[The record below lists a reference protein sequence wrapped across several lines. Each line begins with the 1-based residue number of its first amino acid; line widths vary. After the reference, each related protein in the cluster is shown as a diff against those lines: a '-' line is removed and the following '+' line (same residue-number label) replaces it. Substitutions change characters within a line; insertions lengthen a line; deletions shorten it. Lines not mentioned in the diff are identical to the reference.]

1 MKVHRRGSEQIT
13 SPRPCVSL
21 HSLLEFW
28 GDGSLAT
35 LRSPKVEGHPLSAAS
50 ECLLLP
56 FVSGGRLLHTQLQD
70 APVRGNKSLTQY
82 GENIKITGSWNCCV
96 QVQYNS
102 LQLCDNCSLPAS
114 HIRQIL
120 TTVWGRN
127 MMNTTF
133 RYFALLPPSACRY
146 TDI

>member
-1 MKVHRRGSEQIT
+1 MLFFQGGELVA
-13 SPRPCVSL
+13 PRS
-21 HSLLEFW
+21 
-28 GDGSLAT
+28 T
-35 LRSPKVEGHPLSAAS
+35 PKPQDHPLLTARDCLFNTFAATS
-50 ECLLLP
+50 
-56 FVSGGRLLHTQLQD
+56 VSGGRLLHTQLQD

-146 TDI
+146 T